1 LSPTGLFTLPTKTS
15 RRKRLR
21 PKETAFD
28 PVAFACKLQYTEQ
41 AEQLGFTEQ
50 AAKDFFI
57 SFYRGQVY
65 IPIRHSDGS
74 ISGFVGYVDGQMKL
88 PPKWLTATS
97 VTFSK
102 KSAEKKPPR
111 NAGLSLHIFFVVFL
125 CFVAVIPLVMPEPL
139 VFCAPPAPELVPP
152 PALPPAAL
160 PPVPLVPAAPAPVPP
175 APAPPAPAPAPPAP
189 PAPWAIARVE
199 PSAKKAANAIV
210 VIFICLFPPV

>member
-1 LSPTGLFTLPTKTS
+1 
-15 RRKRLR
+15 
-21 PKETAFD
+21 
-28 PVAFACKLQYTEQ
+28 VAFACKLQYTEQ

-102 KSAEKKPPR
+102 KSAEKKPR
-111 NAGLSLHIFFVVFL
+111 EMRGSLFTSFSSFSYVS
-125 CFVAVIPLVMPEPL
+125 
-139 VFCAPPAPELVPP
+139 
-152 PALPPAAL
+152 
-160 PPVPLVPAAPAPVPP
+160 
-175 APAPPAPAPAPPAP
+175 
-189 PAPWAIARVE
+189 W
-199 PSAKKAANAIV
+199 PSY
-210 VIFICLFPPV
+210 P